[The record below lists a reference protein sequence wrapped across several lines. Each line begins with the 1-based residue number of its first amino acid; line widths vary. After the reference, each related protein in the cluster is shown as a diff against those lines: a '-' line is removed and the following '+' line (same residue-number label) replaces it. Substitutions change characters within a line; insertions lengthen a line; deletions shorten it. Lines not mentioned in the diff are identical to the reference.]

1 MRGGAIPI
9 LAWGTI
15 LLVLCAGNWVW
26 DDKPVNGAVATAA
39 VVIVYAFGVA
49 LWLARH
55 EAIRRGPPES
65 SDEPESVPQVSVA
78 AVMIGLSIGCALFG
92 LVWAKFLLYFG
103 AGVLALSLGRLAVE
117 LRSERATRRQA
128 LASPDP
134 ERQRR

>member
-9 LAWGTI
+9 VTWGTI

-39 VVIVYAFGVA
+39 VAIVYAFGVA
-49 LWLARH
+49 LWLACR
-55 EAIRRGPPES
+55 EAIRPGPPERAK
-65 SDEPESVPQVSVA
+65 EPESVAQVSVA

-103 AGVLALSLGRLAVE
+103 AGTLALSLGRLAVE

-128 LASPDP
+128 LASSNP